1 MERACARA
9 NRGRRQGRARH
20 GEKLERAQG
29 KEEAAGRHGRE
40 RKMAVQEERL
50 GWRGVRR
57 APQPAARAPRRGR
70 VGTSAG
76 EEEVPTGES
85 G

>member
-29 KEEAAGRHGRE
+29 KEQAAGRHGRE
-40 RKMAVQEERL
+40 RKMVVEEERL

-70 VGTSAG
+70 VGTSTG